1 MKDQLFFVSDILDS
15 VVASVE
21 RYTFIISINKYSSE
35 RIYTFKMY
43 FEEDANGNTAT
54 FERNITKDNELQTF
68 LDGFLSEFV
77 LDKENLKE
85 VMSRVKIMQ
94 NRLNTD

>member
-21 RYTFIISINKYSSE
+21 RYIFIVSINKYSSE
-35 RIYTFKMY
+35 RTFTFKMY

-68 LDGFLSEFV
+68 LEVFLSEFV
-77 LDKENLKE
+77 LEKENLKE
-85 VMSRVKIMQ
+85 VMSRVKIML
-94 NRLNTD
+94 NR